1 MASSL
6 ESAAKFLPLPRGHMT
21 LPHGLGGARDA
32 AGGRPLRGL
41 EGLTL
46 GHEVDG
52 PGHRRTG
59 CAGGKGQA
67 TSKVLT
73 LVKEVN
79 VVKSN

>member
-1 MASSL
+1 
-6 ESAAKFLPLPRGHMT
+6 MT

-59 CAGGKGQA
+59 CAGSKGQA

-73 LVKEVN
+73 LGK
-79 VVKSN
+79 